1 MNEFNKYVG
10 QVFTPEWVVKETLDH
25 ISYTTN
31 ILDKKI
37 LEPAAGVGNFVLEII
52 RRLIK
57 DGKQTK
63 LDNEEILDLILKNI
77 YAVEIDQDNYVN
89 LIKNTIRLI
98 EDELDIKVTIKDLKN
113 FKATD
118 SLKWDF
124 ETNFDFIVTNPPYT
138 PTKFLPKNSK
148 EYILKTFRFNN
159 DIYHAFYERF
169 INLLNE
175 KGTLAFI
182 TPIAMKEDNEFINFL
197 GNVEEVSYESN
208 LFTAEIKTSTFIIR
222 K

>member
-25 ISYTTN
+25 ISYN
-31 ILDKKI
+31 KDILDKKI
-37 LEPAAGVGNFVLEII
+37 LEPAAGVGNFVLQII

-57 DGKQTK
+57 EGKENGLSSK
-63 LDNEEILDLILKNI
+63 DILDKILTNV
-77 YAVEIDQDNYVN
+77 YAVEIDSDNYVN

-98 EDELDIKVTIKDLKN
+98 KDELDLEVTIKDLKN

-124 ETNFDFIVTNPPYT
+124 ETKFDFIVTNPPYT

-148 EYILKTFRFNN
+148 EYVLKTFRFNE

-169 INLLNE
+169 LKLLNE

-182 TPIAMKEDNEFINFL
+182 TPIVMKEDEDFMNFL
-197 GNVEEVSYESN
+197 GNVEEITYDSN